1 MLRCIFTV
9 LTASVDNKVVI
20 VVLFHFSYD
29 LRFQVAWSHV
39 LKLSLPLWEYK
50 YNNYA
55 SRFVTL
61 APWLTIQGDLGE

>member
-1 MLRCIFTV
+1 MLRFIFTV
-9 LTASVDNKVVI
+9 LTTSVDNKVVII

-39 LKLSLPLWEYK
+39 SSAVGVQIY
-50 YNNYA
+50 NYA

-61 APWLTIQGDLGE
+61 APWLIIQGDLGE

>member
-29 LRFQVAWSHV
+29 LRFKVAQSHV
-39 LKLSLPLWEYK
+39 NCLYRCGSTNIIITHLVL
-50 YNNYA
+50 
-55 SRFVTL
+55 
-61 APWLTIQGDLGE
+61 

>member
-9 LTASVDNKVVI
+9 LTTSVDNKVVII

-39 LKLSLPLWEYK
+39 SP
-50 YNNYA
+50 A
-55 SRFVTL
+55 VGVQ
-61 APWLTIQGDLGE
+61 I

>member
-9 LTASVDNKVVI
+9 LTASVDNKIVI

-29 LRFQVAWSHV
+29 LRFQVAWSQC
-39 LKLSLPLWEYK
+39 KLSLPLWEYK
-50 YNNYA
+50 YNNYT

-61 APWLTIQGDLGE
+61 APWLIIQGDLGE